1 MKSSLLYSASVCVVA
16 AAAGF
21 GTLSGQSIIAGSD
34 PVTDV
39 GSVDGWTNILYINE
53 SETFDFSATGEAGGI
68 AYEFRFWA
76 DKDAGT
82 VTPFV
87 AEVVGPDE
95 FVVRAIGTTRR
106 GGVDWTGSGLQ
117 SFDFLEGGA
126 AAVQHGWAAG
136 FISSTPEGEESGSPI
151 PFASSNV
158 EGWLTG
164 TSSEGSG
171 SPAIMVGEAPVP
183 GGTGTDPDAYGKR
196 KYAFQIAA
204 TRITALPP
212 TDIRAV
218 PATLTAGLTAGS
230 IATELVAVDGNALDA
245 HVFSLVPGA
254 GSTDNSLFSIDGA
267 RLKAAAA
274 LGGDGTAYSVRLRVQ
289 DSTGLVF
296 ERALALAVLG
306 NRPPTAVRLSQ
317 NSIVSLLPAGSVIAT
332 LIADDPNSIQGE
344 THVFELV
351 PGEGADDNL
360 SFTVEENRLVIQ
372 VEPEGGRL
380 YRFRVRATDST
391 GLMREEALVLSVVAG
406 YGNSLAPRSDA
417 PTDTATVPILYTNG
431 VPMPGPGTVDA
442 VLLPL
447 QSEAQLNL
455 AFHVLLA
462 RPSDSPGVYS
472 FLADS
477 GEMAVTGAVGGVITL
492 VFPNGPITVSEGD
505 VFFHYGRGIP
515 FDANRGNALP
525 IWYPCPILPAMDEP
539 LDLGTGTP
547 DFPLRADLPRDYAW
561 AVRFSAGAAGP
572 LEITAMALNPA
583 TRAVTLTWRSTPG
596 SQYRIVGSTTLAQW
610 AENVETDIPAAA
622 GNTTAWTFGP
632 VELPGVRFYRVE
644 KTQ

>member
-16 AAAGF
+16 AAAGL

-230 IATELVAVDGNALDA
+230 IATELVVAHSDYHRAAEGLGAAGILLDDPELAEDALA
-245 HVFSLVPGA
+245 E
-254 GSTDNSLFSIDGA
+254 A
-267 RLKAAAA
+267 RAAAA
-274 LGGDGTAYSVRLRVQ
+274 SG
-289 DSTGLVF
+289 
-296 ERALALAVLG
+296 
-306 NRPPTAVRLSQ
+306 RP
-317 NSIVSLLPAGSVIAT
+317 
-332 LIADDPNSIQGE
+332 
-344 THVFELV
+344 
-351 PGEGADDNL
+351 
-360 SFTVEENRLVIQ
+360 
-372 VEPEGGRL
+372 
-380 YRFRVRATDST
+380 
-391 GLMREEALVLSVVAG
+391 ALVNALLG
-406 YGNSLAPRSDA
+406 RSD
-417 PTDTATVPILYTNG
+417 
-431 VPMPGPGTVDA
+431 
-442 VLLPL
+442 
-447 QSEAQLNL
+447 
-455 AFHVLLA
+455 F
-462 RPSDSPGVYS
+462 RK
-472 FLADS
+472 
-477 GEMAVTGAVGGVITL
+477 
-492 VFPNGPITVSEGD
+492 
-505 VFFHYGRGIP
+505 
-515 FDANRGNALP
+515 
-525 IWYPCPILPAMDEP
+525 
-539 LDLGTGTP
+539 
-547 DFPLRADLPRDYAW
+547 
-561 AVRFSAGAAGP
+561 
-572 LEITAMALNPA
+572 
-583 TRAVTLTWRSTPG
+583 G
-596 SQYRIVGSTTLAQW
+596 SISV
-610 AENVETDIPAAA
+610 
-622 GNTTAWTFGP
+622 
-632 VELPGVRFYRVE
+632 
-644 KTQ
+644 